1 MKHIS
6 LLSTLLLL
14 MLTGCQINLFDNP
27 ITPVPSPN
35 GRATGQFYVDGW
47 RIDTV
52 FRGTNYKSYVGQFV
66 NEQVGYIASTNYADI
81 LKTTDRGR
89 TWTTQ
94 PAPLVVGRAY
104 PRDIEFIDENTGFI
118 SYQDTEGCPANCRQL
133 YSLLTTTD
141 GGKTW
146 TIVQAK
152 DQGVLMTIHF
162 TSATNGVATATEG
175 VSSSQFIPV
184 LLRTTD
190 GGKSWQKIP
199 AVKPGGSGNALY
211 FLNAQAGFLWNNQLR
226 TVSATNDGGQTWQ
239 LVSSELPVDLSYK
252 PFLFM
257 DTQTGF
263 AGGYSAFHQTKD
275 GGRNWSTVWTGSTDL
290 VGFVNAREGFAVRTV
305 KQYFNDIPDSDR
317 EFRHTLDGG
326 QTWKAYPQVHNL
338 DVSPVQ
344 FVSERTGYSVQNNVV
359 IRWSRL

>member
-1 MKHIS
+1 MKHIA

-27 ITPVPSPN
+27 ITPIPSPN
-35 GRATGQFYVDGW
+35 GRATGRFYVDGW

-94 PAPLVVGRAY
+94 PAPLVIGRAY

-199 AVKPGGSGNALY
+199 AVKPGGSGNTLY
-211 FLNAQAGFLWNNQLR
+211 FLNAQAGFLLNNQLR

-252 PFLFM
+252 PLLFT

-263 AGGYSAFHQTKD
+263 AGGYSAFYQTKD
-275 GGRNWSTVWTGSTDL
+275 GGRNWLTVWTGSTDL